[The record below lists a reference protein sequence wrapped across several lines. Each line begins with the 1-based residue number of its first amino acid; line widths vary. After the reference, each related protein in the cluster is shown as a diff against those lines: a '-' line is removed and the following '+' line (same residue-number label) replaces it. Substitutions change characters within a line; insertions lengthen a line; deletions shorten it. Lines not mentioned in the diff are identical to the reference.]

1 MTDRTPSLDEF
12 DGDARRRRPQAE
24 TPRRRPASDRPA
36 TAERDPE
43 RRRTAPRD
51 TERNSDRR
59 APRPVPDSEGPRR
72 PESRRRRPEQPRRR
86 FSIIEFCRRG
96 STRLAVGIFLCLSA
110 IVMAVCCVSY
120 FFTYAADQSI
130 THGATLTEMAESPDK
145 VKTYFGA
152 IGVVIA
158 RWLLLDSFG
167 IGSFALVVYTFI
179 VGLAVLGV
187 KKIQFFALTFRCLFT
202 AVAVSV
208 IFGFYAFNAST
219 DLPLGGNHGHYINE
233 LVMKYS
239 DVLGGFALSLMVIAL
254 LLAVYY
260 KPIKT
265 ALAFVK
271 AIIPKPKPKPEQ
283 PVDEPVHEQP
293 ASPLDALESDEP
305 AEAEV
310 PVIEDENTESSEVEA
325 ADTDDHS
332 RFMPPVTIDDFD
344 DSSESSEPSEHSE
357 SSDSSKASE
366 ISDSSELSESSENSP
381 ESPDSTQSAAI
392 PMQIV
397 VSPTPVA
404 EPGLPE
410 RKPDPIQHGDHIGLD
425 RPYDVRASHSHYEF
439 PPLDLLIDHP
449 KTFEIDEA
457 EQEANKELIV
467 NTLLSYNVE
476 IEHII
481 ATIGPTVTLYE
492 IVPVQGTRIAK
503 IRSLEDEIAMSLAAY
518 GIRIIAPIPGK
529 RSIGLEVPNR
539 KPQIVS
545 MRPILE
551 SEQFR
556 NTKMRLPMALG
567 STIDNKDFMV
577 DLAKMPHLLVAG
589 ATGQGKSVG
598 LNCIITSLLYSK
610 HPDELKFVLVDPK
623 MVEFSLYAAIER
635 QYLAKIPDGDSA
647 VITDSDKALDT
658 LNSLC
663 VEMDN
668 RYELLRLAGVR
679 GIEDYN
685 ARFCARTLNPELG
698 HRYLP
703 YIVIIVDEYADLVM
717 TASKDIAAPICRIAQ
732 KARAVGLHMIIAT
745 QRPSTDIITGKIK
758 ANFPARIAF
767 KVTQGVDSKT
777 ILDRP
782 GAQRLIGRGDMLVMN
797 SGTIERVQC
806 AYVDTPEV
814 EAICSHIGAQP
825 GFDSCYLLP
834 DPPTDEPVESAA
846 AADFTITDEFR
857 RCAMYI
863 ATQDQASITMLQRK
877 FEIGFNKAG
886 RFMDQMQQLGI
897 VGPANGAKPRQ
908 VLMGPDEA
916 ERILN

>member
-51 TERNSDRR
+51 PERNSDRR

-271 AIIPKPKPKPEQ
+271 AIIPKPKPEQ

-366 ISDSSELSESSENSP
+366 ISDSSELSESSDNSP
-381 ESPDSTQSAAI
+381 ESPDSAQSAAI

-397 VSPTPVA
+397 MNPTPVS
-404 EPGLPE
+404 ESEQHE
-410 RKPDPIQHGDHIGLD
+410 RKPAPIQHGDHIGLD

>member
-381 ESPDSTQSAAI
+381 ESPDSAQSAAI

-397 VSPTPVA
+397 MNPTPVS
-404 EPGLPE
+404 ESEQHE

>member
-51 TERNSDRR
+51 PERNSDRR

-381 ESPDSTQSAAI
+381 ESPDSAQSAAI

-397 VSPTPVA
+397 MNPTPVS
-404 EPGLPE
+404 ESEQHE
-410 RKPDPIQHGDHIGLD
+410 RKPAPIQHGDHIGLD

>member
-51 TERNSDRR
+51 TDRR

-72 PESRRRRPEQPRRR
+72 PELRRRRPEQPRRR

-96 STRLAVGIFLCLSA
+96 STRLAVGILLCLSA

-344 DSSESSEPSEHSE
+344 DSSESSEPSEPSE
-357 SSDSSKASE
+357 SSEHSE
-366 ISDSSELSESSENSP
+366 ISRPSESSELSESSENSP
-381 ESPDSTQSAAI
+381 ESPDSAQSAAI

-397 VSPTPVA
+397 MNPTPVS
-404 EPGLPE
+404 EPEQPE